1 MFSKRVQNPETA
13 SHYHLLFPQNS
24 STISQHLIF
33 RILMEKLAYLLL
45 GVAAILWL
53 GLIVKD
59 SVEALPWGLIGLLF
73 IAGVGVLLVKVF
85 KQRLNNSEDDYY
97 SKKVDK

>member
-1 MFSKRVQNPETA
+1 
-13 SHYHLLFPQNS
+13 
-24 STISQHLIF
+24 
-33 RILMEKLAYLLL
+33 MEKLAYLLL

-59 SVEALPWGLIGLLF
+59 SVEVLPWGLIGLLF